1 MTDIEIIGVPLDLGA
16 GRRGVDMGPS
26 AIRYAGLS
34 EKLRELGHK
43 VEDKENI
50 DTPIAEAIKIGYS
63 NAKYLSEVRGVCKKL
78 SEGVESTLI
87 SGKFPVVL
95 GGDHSIAIGTLA
107 GVYKAGRKKKGEN
120 AECGVVW
127 LDAHGDFNTPDITP
141 SGNIHG
147 MSLAL
152 SAGQGSKWF
161 PSPSWPKRSVDPGR
175 ISIVGARQLDRDEQ
189 SNLKKTGV
197 HVFSMADIDRFGMKS
212 VMTDAIDLSS
222 GGGQDKIHVSVD
234 MDVVD
239 PTDAPG
245 VGTPVRGGVTYR
257 EAHLAM
263 EMLYEAQVMR
273 SLEVVEVN
281 PILDQQNA
289 TAELAVEL
297 ILSAMGK
304 KII

>member
-1 MTDIEIIGVPLDLGA
+1 LPNEIEIIGVPLDLGA
-16 GRRGVDMGPS
+16 DRRGVDMGPS

-34 EKLRELGHK
+34 EKLKALGIA
-43 VEDKENI
+43 VEDRGNVEA
-50 DTPIAEAIKIGYS
+50 PIAEAINVEHS
-63 NAKYLSEVRGVCKKL
+63 NAKYLSKVREVCLALSKKVSKSIQAEKL
-78 SEGVESTLI
+78 PL
-87 SGKFPVVL
+87 VL

-107 GVYKAGRKKKGEN
+107 GIYNGLKKESVNTDYGLI
-120 AECGVVW
+120 W

-147 MSLAL
+147 MSLAFA
-152 SAGQGSKWF
+152 AGQGAKWF
-161 PSPSWPKRSVDPGR
+161 PSPWPKRSVDPKQ
-175 ISIVGARQLDRDEQ
+175 IAIVGARQLDDKEKE
-189 SNLKKTGV
+189 NLKKMGV
-197 HVFSMADIDRFGMKS
+197 KVLSMTEIDRSGMKS
-212 VMTDAIDLSS
+212 VMNEAIKIASND
-222 GGGQDKIHVSVD
+222 GRNKIHISLD
-234 MDVVD
+234 LDIVD
-239 PTDAPG
+239 PSDAPG

-263 EMLYEAQVMR
+263 EMIYESHLMR

-304 KII
+304 QII